1 MPCCP
6 SSCHESCPETTPV
19 TVIQNNLI
27 FDGDNLYAHEVRYS
41 RAIGNLTAASSR
53 YVLMTLPYAPIS
65 DAHVFVFANSG
76 AMRGGGIDYVVSGNQ
91 VYLVNEAA
99 VDSEYLVKWQSLE
112 SSTSSVGAGTTWA
125 TGDLQAFFADPGAGW
140 LLMDGS
146 ASREKA
152 AYSVLWDL
160 LASTHAALVL
170 SSTSTHFV
178 LKPLTSP
185 VLSGAVLENVPM
197 YVKV

>member
-1 MPCCP
+1 
-6 SSCHESCPETTPV
+6 
-19 TVIQNNLI
+19 
-27 FDGDNLYAHEVRYS
+27 
-41 RAIGNLTAASSR
+41 
-53 YVLMTLPYAPIS
+53 
-65 DAHVFVFANSG
+65 
-76 AMRGGGIDYVVSGNQ
+76 
-91 VYLVNEAA
+91 
-99 VDSEYLVKWQSLE
+99 
-112 SSTSSVGAGTTWA
+112 
-125 TGDLQAFFADPGAGW
+125 
-140 LLMDGS
+140 MDGS

>member
-1 MPCCP
+1 MSCGCHD
-6 SSCHESCPETTPV
+6 SSCPQPV
-19 TVIQNNLI
+19 GVAITNNILQ

-41 RAIGNLTAASSR
+41 RAIGNLTAASGR

-76 AMRGGGIDYVVSGNQ
+76 AMRGGGIDYVVSGSQ

-99 VDSEYLVKWQSLE
+99 VDSEYLVKWQSLD
-112 SSTSSVGAGTTWA
+112 SSTSSVGAGTVWS

-146 ASREKA
+146 TPREKA
-152 AYSVLWDL
+152 AYSVLWGL
-160 LASTHAALVL
+160 LTGSHAGLVL

-178 LKPLTSP
+178 LREAKSP
-185 VLSGAVLENVPM
+185 VLVGASLLDIDM